1 MFGVPGVVVVVPLP
15 WTYKKKKT
23 KSSGFTYITF
33 GYGEKRKA
41 LTGLVLREKADGE
54 VKARV
59 RTGGREKPERG
70 GIHIKVH

>member
-1 MFGVPGVVVVVPLP
+1 MDSP
-15 WTYKKKKT
+15 KKT
-23 KSSGFTYITF
+23 KKSISGFIYITF

-41 LTGLVLREKADGE
+41 LTGPVLREKADGE

-70 GIHIKVH
+70 GVHIKVH

>member
-1 MFGVPGVVVVVPLP
+1 MDSP
-15 WTYKKKKT
+15 KKNQKVHQW
-23 KSSGFTYITF
+23 FYL
-33 GYGEKRKA
+33 YNLWEKRKA

-70 GIHIKVH
+70 GVHIKVH